1 MNSMQIRTRLTLQF
15 TLLVSALLLLSFF
28 AVFFFARWQW
38 DQEFKHRLFDKAI
51 TSATLLL
58 KVEQVDSALLKIID
72 RAKQDYLYRENI
84 SIFDENF
91 NELYTNND
99 TIYFR
104 LSDRQ
109 FAEVQN
115 EGRVHFTI
123 EPFSVVGISFFHQ
136 QRSYLVLAGA
146 INREADQ
153 NLSLLFNLLA
163 TIFVIWIAVVG
174 LAGWVYAGR
183 ALRPIQRLME
193 NVEKITSSSLN
204 RRLEGA
210 EKTDEIGKLALIFN
224 RLLERLENAFTL
236 QKTFVANVSHELR
249 NPLTKVT
256 SQLEVTLLKPRDAPV
271 YLQTIHSVL
280 EDIREMNQLTNS
292 LLDLARLSQ
301 EGGGFTMERVRLDEV
316 LLDARQAVMKLE
328 PGYEIKIFFEEMPED
343 AEQLHVLG
351 NITLLKTA
359 FVNVLENACK
369 FSANRMACVWLDV
382 KAETLRVRIENQSDI
397 STLSMSAE
405 EASRVF
411 EPFYRIPG
419 SASVKGYGIGLS
431 LAQRIVSIH
440 RGAIAFSAEGG
451 TVSVTI
457 TFPTF

>member
-1 MNSMQIRTRLTLQF
+1 MQIRTRLTLQF
-15 TLLVSALLLLSFF
+15 TLLVSGLLLLSFL

-38 DQEFKHRLFDKAI
+38 DQEFNHRLFDKAI

-72 RAKQDYLYRENI
+72 RAKQDYLFRENI
-84 SIFDENF
+84 SIFDEAL
-91 NELYTNND
+91 NELYTSND
-99 TIYFR
+99 TIDFR
-104 LSDRQ
+104 LSARQ
-109 FAEVQN
+109 FEEVQK
-115 EGRVHFTI
+115 EGRVQFTM

-136 QRSYLVLAGA
+136 QRNYYVLAGA
-146 INREADQ
+146 INREAEQ

-163 TIFVIWIAVVG
+163 TIFVIWIAVVA

-193 NVEKITSSSLN
+193 NIENITSSSLN

-210 EKTDEIGKLALIFN
+210 EKTDEIGKLALMFN

-256 SQLEVTLLKPRDAPV
+256 SQLEVTLLKPRDAAM
-271 YLQTIHSVL
+271 YLQTVTSVL
-280 EDIREMNQLTNS
+280 EDVREMNQLTNS
-292 LLDLARLSQ
+292 LLDLAKLTQ
-301 EGGGFTMERVRLDEV
+301 DGGGFTMARVRLDEI
-316 LLDARQAVMKLE
+316 LLDARQAVLKLD
-328 PGYEIKIFFEEMPED
+328 PAYDIRIFFESMPED
-343 AEQLHVLG
+343 AEQLHILG
-351 NITLLKTA
+351 NVTLLKTA

-369 FSANRMACVWLDV
+369 FSANRTASVWLEV
-382 KAETLRVRIENQSDI
+382 TPQQLRVRIENPADFSAVTI
-397 STLSMSAE
+397 SPD

-411 EPFYRIPG
+411 EPFYRLPG

-440 RGAIAFSAEGG
+440 RGTISFSAASGSAC
-451 TVSVTI
+451 VNLA
-457 TFPTF
+457 FPTF